1 LLWQYAKD
9 TSDNALQDEC
19 LEKYKAIKADD
30 SDHNYTIWS
39 MTGDVTW
46 LDRSL
51 QQFPE
56 NIPAFID
63 KHIFLEKDPK
73 EARFNLAVAMW
84 CIFYSGSLSLRS
96 FYNDPQMREKIKK
109 LFPKN

>member
-1 LLWQYAKD
+1 
-9 TSDNALQDEC
+9 
-19 LEKYKAIKADD
+19 
-30 SDHNYTIWS
+30 